1 MELWSHHN
9 QYIVVSILSKKM
21 DETGIEPVTFCL
33 QGRRATNYAT
43 RPFYTELI
51 LENK

>member
-1 MELWSHHN
+1 MSIDLN
-9 QYIVVSILSKKM
+9 QTRLKDEKKL